1 MKGKGMKRTSDR
13 KAKCTTR
20 KTQDASRKAHKL
32 TARNADKHELYEI
45 AVQRPEVVIGFIEDL
60 AEMMERFR
68 GRGRERVTLREDFC
82 GTANLSN
89 MWVRSCEGRK
99 AVGVDCDAEVLAWA
113 KEHHGLQF
121 AVHGSRLTANRKRQ
135 TANFR
140 LIRGDVMAVNA
151 KCDVLA
157 SLNFSH
163 GIYKTRAEMLA
174 YLRHA
179 RRCIRPGGMMV
190 MDTFGGP
197 GAMEKCL
204 DERRFAQ
211 FTYQWEQASFN
222 PRTNEIVCHIHF
234 RFRDGSV
241 KRKAFTY
248 HWRLWSLPE
257 LREMLLD
264 AGFEEV
270 GIWFEGEEGF
280 IDERDGMNDHAWVGY
295 VVGFRDEG
303 EKA

>member
-1 MKGKGMKRTSDR
+1 MKR
-13 KAKCTTR
+13 
-20 KTQDASRKAHKL
+20 KTHRL
-32 TARNADKHELYEI
+32 TARSADKHELYEI
-45 AVQRPEVVIGFIEDL
+45 AAQRPEVMIGFIEDL
-60 AEMMERFR
+60 AEMMKR
-68 GRGRERVTLREDFC
+68 REMVTLREDFC
-82 GTANLSN
+82 GTANLASQ
-89 MWVRSCEGRK
+89 WVGSAPGRE
-99 AVGVDCDAEVLAWA
+99 AVGVDWDEKVLEWA
-113 KEHHGLQF
+113 KTRGFGDEREAASG
-121 AVHGSRLTANRKRQ
+121 GRSGPRKWGGVK
-135 TANFR
+135 
-140 LIRGDVMAVNA
+140 LVCGDVMEVNA

-163 GIYKTRAEMLA
+163 GIYKAREEMLG

-179 RRCIRPGGMMV
+179 RKCIRAGGMMV

-197 GAMEKCL
+197 GAMEKCV
-204 DERRFAQ
+204 DERDFGE
-211 FTYQWEQASFN
+211 FVYQWEQAKFN
-222 PRTNEIVCHIHF
+222 PLTNEILCHIHF

-248 HWRLWSLPE
+248 DWRLWSLPE

-295 VVGFRDEG
+295 VVGFSRGAGDG
-303 EKA
+303 A

>member
-1 MKGKGMKRTSDR
+1 M
-13 KAKCTTR
+13 TR
-20 KTQDASRKAHKL
+20 KTYRL
-32 TARNADKHELYEI
+32 TARNADKHELYEV
-45 AVQRPEVVIGFIEDL
+45 AVQRPEVMIGFVEDL
-60 AEMMERFR
+60 AEMLERFR
-68 GRGRERVTLREDFC
+68 GREMVTLREDFC

-89 MWVRSCEGRK
+89 MWVRSSAGRK
-99 AVGVDCDAEVLAWA
+99 AVGVDWDEEVLAWA
-113 KEHHGLQF
+113 REHHVNVDREAASGMKL
-121 AVHGSRLTANRKRQ
+121 VC
-135 TANFR
+135 
-140 LIRGDVMAVNA
+140 GDVMAVNA

-179 RRCIRPGGMMV
+179 RRCIGPGGMMV

-241 KRKAFTY
+241 KRRAFTY
-248 HWRLWSLPE
+248 DWRLWSLPE
-257 LREMLLD
+257 LKEAMLD
-264 AGFEEV
+264 AGFAEV

-280 IDERDGMNDHAWVGY
+280 IDERDGMNDHAWVAY
-295 VVGFRDEG
+295 VVGFSCGAGDRT
-303 EKA
+303 